1 MSAIPQGA
9 PAHTRDRARHSMMVY
24 MTLIYPVFLAVAVL
38 GRLIPGLSR
47 RTKGTPRLSVFA
59 EARDQTQ
66 SIVPWF
72 FVHG

>member
-1 MSAIPQGA
+1 
-9 PAHTRDRARHSMMVY
+9 MMVY